1 MVAKDV
7 LAIRVVLE
15 APEVAAA
22 IQDGLATAQVATVHT
37 AAVAVAM
44 SQASA
49 VYMVDM
55 VALLAWILDVANL
68 QAIVRV
74 SRFFR
79 IVAAAVIMQTV
90 AIIPKVVVQVM
101 RAAVAAAA
109 GMAVSEDVVAR
120 IAVAVVAAAEVAM
133 ERLN

>member
-37 AAVAVAM
+37 AAAAVAM
-44 SQASA
+44 SRASA

-55 VALLAWILDVANL
+55 VALLAWILDVEFL
-68 QAIVRV
+68 QAIARV

-79 IVAAAVIMQTV
+79 IVAAA
-90 AIIPKVVVQVM
+90 
-101 RAAVAAAA
+101 
-109 GMAVSEDVVAR
+109 
-120 IAVAVVAAAEVAM
+120 EVAM